1 MFRRILLVMCLVPG
15 VGCSAPKVDRSP
27 PPPQNVGANASA
39 NANASVGP
47 AADKGVWPRKFPFK
61 VLYIARHSSTVFN
74 RYLQIGG
81 QIKYD
86 PLDSLGFKQRAGVF
100 LLLRDEPIGAI
111 YTSLQR
117 RSQMTAAPL
126 AAHLKLKI
134 RPTAALN
141 EFAAGISEGICY
153 SLLGKKATKAEAVA
167 CDEPSDDP
175 LVKRAEA
182 FLRKENKR
190 RFKVGISYRWPG
202 GGESILDVNKRLDKW
217 LRTLPAGRVDGTVL
231 FVGHSG
237 TNRFLLAKLMG
248 WKPLSAARVRQG
260 HTQVWR
266 IERKGPGKLELRMYV
281 NGKWVDC
288 PEPPTMTGGLPCLVR
303 HRRPKPRPAPTE
315 TKVKDLDK
323 DGKPIPKGGPKP
335 DAKVAPKSGSK
346 LRQKTY

>member
-1 MFRRILLVMCLVPG
+1 MFRCMLLVMCLVPGVSG

-27 PPPQNVGANASA
+27 PQNVG
-39 NANASVGP
+39 P
-47 AADKGVWPRKFPFK
+47 AVVKGVWPQKFPFK

-86 PLDSLGFKQRAGVF
+86 PLDSLGFKQRVGVY

-111 YTSLQR
+111 YTSMQR

-126 AAHLKLKI
+126 AAHFKLKI

-141 EFAAGISEGICY
+141 EFAAGVSEGICY
-153 SLLGKKATKAEAVA
+153 SLMGKKASKAEAVA

-190 RFKVGISYRWPG
+190 RFKVGIGYRWPG
-202 GGESILDVNKRLDKW
+202 GGESILDVNQRLDKW
-217 LRTLPAGRVDGTVL
+217 LRTLPSGLVDGTVL

-288 PEPPTMTGGLPCLVR
+288 VQPPTMKKGLPCLVQ
-303 HRRPKPRPAPTE
+303 HASPKPRPVPAKTE
-315 TKVKDLDK
+315 VNDLDK
-323 DGKPIPKGGPKP
+323 AGKPLSKPAPETAPKP
-335 DAKVAPKSGSK
+335 APK
-346 LRQKTY
+346 LRKKNY